1 MMMTSI
7 SYKSLLLALLLVA
20 TGDFAMAQ
28 KPKMSNAKVQEL
40 SAAGG
45 LKPTIDSIL
54 QKLTD
59 PAWIGYRIPS
69 IARDRGMCCFNGRE
83 SYGQD
88 GNNCCGGCRLESGRG
103 EWSSG
108 SAVNC
113 SSPEPL
119 PYAFVFLR
127 VEGNQIGK
135 IRVFS
140 PECPLD
146 FSNLPVYWLEGA
158 QPEQSIDLLA
168 GLAMSATAGESK
180 KKSFAQQAVM
190 AVALHDSPAADQAL
204 EKLIQ
209 REQSERLREDAAFW
223 LGVERGKRGL
233 ELLLNYVKNDPDDRF
248 REKGTFAISQSKEPG
263 AVKELIGMAHND
275 PSPRV
280 RGQAIF
286 WLAQIGGRKEAELI
300 TAAIENDPETEVK
313 NKAVFALSQMHHGEG
328 VPLLINVA
336 RTNKNPAVRK
346 KAIFWL
352 GESHDPRALDFLE
365 ELLTK

>member
-1 MMMTSI
+1 MMTPI
-7 SYKSLLLALLLVA
+7 SYKSVALALLLVA
-20 TGDFAMAQ
+20 AGDFAMAQ
-28 KPKMSNAKVQEL
+28 KPKVSNAKVQEL
-40 SAAGG
+40 SVTRG
-45 LKPTIDSIL
+45 LKQTIDPIL
-54 QKLTD
+54 QKQPD

-69 IARDRGMCCFNGRE
+69 VARERSMCCFDGRE
-83 SYGQD
+83 SYSRD
-88 GNNCCGGCRLESGRG
+88 GNDCCGGCRLESGRG
-103 EWSSG
+103 GWSSG
-108 SAVNC
+108 SALNC

-119 PYAFVFLR
+119 PYTFVFLR
-127 VEGNQIGK
+127 VEQNQIGK

-140 PECPLD
+140 PDCPLD
-146 FSNLPVYWLEGA
+146 FSNLPVYWLEDV
-158 QPEQSIDLLA
+158 QPEQSVELLA
-168 GLAMSATAGESK
+168 GLAVSGAAGESR

-209 REQSERLREDAAFW
+209 RDQPERLREDAAFW
-223 LGVERGKRGL
+223 LGVERGKTGL
-233 ELLLNYVKNDPDDRF
+233 ELLKYVKDDPDDRF

-263 AVKELIGMAHND
+263 AAKELIGMAHND

-286 WLAQIGGRKEAELI
+286 WLAQIGGRKEAEQI

-346 KAIFWL
+346 KALFWL